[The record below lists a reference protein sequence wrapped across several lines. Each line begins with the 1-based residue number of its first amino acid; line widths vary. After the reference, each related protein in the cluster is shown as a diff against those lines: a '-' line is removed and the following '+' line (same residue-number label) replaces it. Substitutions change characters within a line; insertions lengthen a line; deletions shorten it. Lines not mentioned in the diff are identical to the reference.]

1 MINPSFDEL
10 KEIKDSRYL
19 LVVGVAKR
27 ARRIVNGSEALIDS
41 PTKIPVTLALEEIM
55 EGKVKIEENED

>member
-27 ARRIVNGSEALIDS
+27 ARRIVNGSSPLIDS
-41 PTKIPVTLALEEIM
+41 TNKVPVTLALEEIM
-55 EGKVKIEENED
+55 KGKVKIEENED